1 MYQWPVDLQRALPA
15 DLRDTTPP
23 FLGVP
28 LPTALQQILRAGLGD
43 DLILPDDERYA
54 SERGVFNQA
63 FDPFPAGIAICSSE
77 ALVALCLKGV
87 RDFNIP
93 FCVRGSGHSFTGC
106 SSVDD
111 ALVIDIRKF
120 NDVQIDSAQ
129 ATVTV
134 GAGCT
139 HGVLDA
145 SLEAQGLRLSL
156 GAAPLTVGGFMQG
169 GGYGLFARTLGMNCD
184 SVLEVRVMLAD
195 GRIVTA
201 NENFNHDLWWAIR
214 GGTGGNFGVLL
225 SIKYQARARI
235 AVASRALTWN
245 LTNEPGRSKAAQ
257 AITNVQSILKTAP
270 PELSLQVD
278 VRYRHSN
285 TPVMT
290 VSANFFGSEEKLNKL
305 LSPLLVAP
313 LLGTDDTNLETM
325 KLEMS
330 AIPPFVRRSRFVSEL
345 RLNDWRAL
353 LDNFLTDSNHLSSL
367 TIDGMGGAI
376 NLFPI
381 EKSAFVHRDS
391 MFNVFVTGFWIKGD
405 RHDKE
410 VVDNYIES
418 WSHLIAPFWNGRI
431 FQNFPYPDL
440 QDYYARYWGDAFPA
454 LFAVKRKYDPSRRF
468 TFAQAIDTGLSAPP
482 TPTWPP
488 RVVEWLNKP
497 IAY

>member
-1 MYQWPVDLQRALPA
+1 VYQWPVDLERVLPA
-15 DLRDTTPP
+15 DLRGAPPP
-23 FLGVP
+23 FPGTP
-28 LPTALQQILRAGLGD
+28 LPTPLQQILRAGLGG
-43 DLILPDDERYA
+43 DLILSDDEKYA
-54 SERGVFNQA
+54 NERRVFNQA

-77 ALVALCLKGV
+77 TQVALCLKGV

-111 ALVIDIRKF
+111 ALVIDLRKF
-120 NDVQIDSAQ
+120 NDVQVDSAQ
-129 ATVTV
+129 AIVMV

-139 HGVLDA
+139 HSVLDA

-156 GAAPLTVGGFMQG
+156 GADPLTVGGFMQG

-201 NENFNHDLWWAIR
+201 NENLNHDLWWAVR

-245 LTNEPGRSKAAQ
+245 LTNEPDRSGAAQ
-257 AITNVQSILKTAP
+257 AIMNAQSILKTAP

-278 VRYRHSN
+278 VRYHSS

-290 VSANFFGSEEKLNKL
+290 VSANFFGSKEELNRL
-305 LSPLLVAP
+305 LTPLLVAS
-313 LLGTDDTNLETM
+313 LLSSEDTNLEVT
-325 KLEMS
+325 KLS
-330 AIPPFVRRSRFVSEL
+330 AIPPFVRHSRFVSEL
-345 RLNDWRAL
+345 QLNDWRAL

-376 NLFPI
+376 NSFPI

-391 MFNVFVTGFWIKGD
+391 MFNVYVTGFWIKGN

-418 WSHLIAPFWNGRI
+418 WSRLIAPFWNGRV

-440 QDYYARYWGDAFPA
+440 QDYYARYWGNAFPA
-454 LFAVKRKYDPSRRF
+454 LFAVKRKYDPSRMF

-482 TPTWPP
+482 APTSPP
-488 RVVEWLNKP
+488 RVVEWLIKP